1 MQVNFMVPVPGSS
14 RKKRNKVCRWGKNI
28 PYQFFCCKKNIRPG
42 VNKKQKHWN
51 MSLRE
56 QWSMMCLR
64 SVFFH
69 LLICFNTVQREN
81 YDNGNHQ
88 VKEGVGPI

>member
-1 MQVNFMVPVPGSS
+1 
-14 RKKRNKVCRWGKNI
+14 
-28 PYQFFCCKKNIRPG
+28 
-42 VNKKQKHWN
+42 

-69 LLICFNTVQREN
+69 LFICFNTGTVQREN

-88 VKEGVGPI
+88 VKEGLGPI

>member
-1 MQVNFMVPVPGSS
+1 
-14 RKKRNKVCRWGKNI
+14 
-28 PYQFFCCKKNIRPG
+28 
-42 VNKKQKHWN
+42 

-64 SVFFH
+64 GVFFH

>member
-1 MQVNFMVPVPGSS
+1 
-14 RKKRNKVCRWGKNI
+14 
-28 PYQFFCCKKNIRPG
+28 
-42 VNKKQKHWN
+42 

-88 VKEGVGPI
+88 VKEGVGPIYIYTVLYLYIFTYIHGYW

>member
-1 MQVNFMVPVPGSS
+1 
-14 RKKRNKVCRWGKNI
+14 
-28 PYQFFCCKKNIRPG
+28 
-42 VNKKQKHWN
+42 

-69 LLICFNTVQREN
+69 LFICFNTGTVQREN
-81 YDNGNHQ
+81 YDNGNHR
-88 VKEGVGPI
+88 VKGGVGPIYIYIPYCTFIFLRTSMGTGNYVTRIFLC

>member
-1 MQVNFMVPVPGSS
+1 
-14 RKKRNKVCRWGKNI
+14 
-28 PYQFFCCKKNIRPG
+28 
-42 VNKKQKHWN
+42 

-69 LLICFNTVQREN
+69 LFICFNTGTVQREN
-81 YDNGNHQ
+81 YDNGNHR
-88 VKEGVGPI
+88 VKGGVGPIYIYIPYCIYFYVHPWVLVIMSQEFFYVKKGLFSGN